1 MSYSNK
7 NSRRYNDYPSFSR
20 SFFGER
26 VQKISVNA
34 GFTCPNRDG
43 KTGVGGCTYCNNQSF
58 NPEYCTPATS
68 ITQQLQQGIRF
79 FEPKYKTQK
88 YLAYFQAYTN
98 TYEPIEKLTQK
109 YNEALNVPGVIGL
122 VIGTRPD
129 CVDDTLLGFLAELS
143 GKHYITIE
151 YGVESTLDRTL
162 GFINRGHSFQSAVDA
177 INKTAAFGIP
187 VGAHLIL
194 GLPLETRD
202 EILDHAVK
210 LSDLPLH
217 TLKRHQ
223 LQLIKGT
230 KMAVQY
236 QQNPEWFR
244 FYTADEYIDLAI
256 DFIEKLYP
264 AFVIER
270 FISQSPTEL
279 LLNQKW
285 GLKNFEFVH
294 RLERRLAE
302 RNTFQGRLWR

>member
-43 KTGVGGCTYCNNQSF
+43 KTGIGGCTYCNNQSF

-98 TYEPIEKLTQK
+98 TYEPTEKLAQK

-129 CVDDTLLGFLAELS
+129 CVDDTLLGYLAELS

-217 TLKRHQ
+217 TLKLHQ

-256 DFIEKLYP
+256 DFIEKLNP

>member
-43 KTGVGGCTYCNNQSF
+43 KTGIGGCTYCNNQSF

-217 TLKRHQ
+217 TLKLHQ

-256 DFIEKLYP
+256 DFIEKLNP

>member
-43 KTGVGGCTYCNNQSF
+43 KTGIGGCTYCNNQSF

-98 TYEPIEKLTQK
+98 TYEPTEKLAQK

-217 TLKRHQ
+217 TLKLHQ

-256 DFIEKLYP
+256 DFIEKLNP